1 MVHLAH
7 AQAVHWMPSSLLCR
21 AQAKVDGFGFGR
33 SRILVSFASSSPIM
47 KIISPKTIDKAME
60 SMDSMNDQDLKQL
73 VEVLAEEQP
82 ALMAFLLSQDEDFS
96 EADFD
101 NMVHLALIVFQ
112 CFKLEFKK
120 MRTLEIEEVEE
131 FANAQISHFQKLEE
145 MSDVD
150 LEIEMANTLTNAKQ
164 PFLLECITEELAV
177 LEEEGLIEDE
187 SGAAYFF
194 PTLQLVIDLLDA
206 AANSSYLRIVK

>member
-1 MVHLAH
+1 
-7 AQAVHWMPSSLLCR
+7 
-21 AQAKVDGFGFGR
+21 
-33 SRILVSFASSSPIM
+33 
-47 KIISPKTIDKAME
+47 
-60 SMDSMNDQDLKQL
+60 
-73 VEVLAEEQP
+73 
-82 ALMAFLLSQDEDFS
+82 
-96 EADFD
+96 
-101 NMVHLALIVFQ
+101 
-112 CFKLEFKK
+112 